1 MPEPSCA
8 GSVFDA
14 FLWVGRGTAWL
25 EWRRFTLPSAAALV
39 LFAYGAG
46 ALSGSIGTGL
56 LHGLKLTP
64 VAIVAQALWGMFA
77 LSWLQAFRFEH
88 GSCGRAFQEQ
98 DERLRSLGCVA
109 VGADTRGEFRHLC
122 ELSWQWPY

>member
-1 MPEPSCA
+1 MPGIWARLLRGEASHCLRRRPSSC
-8 GSVFDA
+8 
-14 FLWVGRGTAWL
+14 
-25 EWRRFTLPSAAALV
+25 
-39 LFAYGAG
+39 FAYRAG

-64 VAIVAQALWGMFA
+64 VATVAQALWGMFA
-77 LSWLQAFRFEH
+77 LSWLQAFQFEH